1 MSPIA
6 RLKFARLNLL
16 LYTYTYNHVYCIT
29 KSLAVPVIQLQP
41 STATEAGEQTILH
54 CNATGI
60 DTPTVSWRSGGI
72 DVGSS
77 NDSRLTSYSNG
88 SLVITDTKVLDTGNY
103 SCIAENKAG
112 STNFTTTLNVT
123 GT

>member
-1 MSPIA
+1 MFICVT
-6 RLKFARLNLL
+6 KF
-16 LYTYTYNHVYCIT
+16 
-29 KSLAVPVIQLQP
+29 LAVPVIQLQP
-41 STATEAGEQTILH
+41 TTVTEAGRQTILH

-72 DVGSS
+72 VVGTS
-77 NDSRLTSYSNG
+77 NDSRLISYSNG

-112 STNFTTTLNVT
+112 SVNSTITLNVT

>member
-1 MSPIA
+1 MQSFIE
-6 RLKFARLNLL
+6 LL
-16 LYTYTYNHVYCIT
+16 LYTSHIT
-29 KSLAVPVIQLQP
+29 MFICVTKILAVPVIRLQP
-41 STATEAGEQTILH
+41 STATEAGRQTILH

-88 SLVITDTKVLDTGNY
+88 SLVITDTEVLDTGTY